1 MRLVDGDGDS
11 IAARDDEVVR
21 PAHGDDIAVAADICA
36 DIFSVTDDCGAVTRN
51 GHDLTELAAQ
61 AIVSGA
67 FRAFDEGDAVIRRD
81 IGDAS
86 FGCAFEA
93 RIRVV
98 AGFDVGIAFRVDVD
112 GPGIRRGLVTH
123 GIIPLRAVHN
133 GGVTAVEGRVDGSL
147 LDCTERRHRVSAV
160 GVEGDILG
168 IDGAS
173 GSHEIQNTEDD
184 ILASAGIGIREAN
197 LHTLD
202 LEIDIPDG
210 RSVGVSELEL
220 EVIAVLCIESAVF
233 GVAFGAVVECL
244 DKCRFVEDIVFTG
257 IGITVGG
264 DDLERKL
271 NGRNLAVGVRPA
283 GGHHTCAERL
293 QLRFVLG
300 GEAAACLD
308 FQRIHDFVAV
318 IELGNDVELCEE
330 LCILL
335 ELVELVAVQIPVV
348 IRLEVVVIKRGVE
361 RGVRAEVGDGGEALE
376 VLGFGCEHEL
386 VVDDIGSGVVDKAEA
401 VDKARVHAIVVDIQ
415 RIACVP
421 CRDDDHTVTVGFAGD
436 AADERRL
443 HIILVEVE
451 VLRTVVS
458 LFGERE
464 LDSKRC
470 GGYLRS
476 GGNVCLAAGVTEAV
490 AADYLLVRVA
500 RRSRVDFEVA
510 PGQFET
516 GGSRVCGAEIR
527 RIGDVLE
534 DSFLVLVLFRH
545 EPVRNADAE
554 RSAEIELCGGGAVVN
569 FAQRL
574 DCVDKHVD
582 GTRIEDCRTCEEEV
596 FSLEFVTCESA
607 VAVELIVRPV
617 ESGAGGDCVALHQHI
632 VIVIA
637 VDELVEVDITPR
649 GVALRVDCGD

>member
-1 MRLVDGDGDS
+1 ML
-11 IAARDDEVVR
+11 
-21 PAHGDDIAVAADICA
+21 
-36 DIFSVTDDCGAVTRN
+36 
-51 GHDLTELAAQ
+51 
-61 AIVSGA
+61 
-67 FRAFDEGDAVIRRD
+67 
-81 IGDAS
+81 
-86 FGCAFEA
+86 
-93 RIRVV
+93 
-98 AGFDVGIAFRVDVD
+98 
-112 GPGIRRGLVTH
+112 
-123 GIIPLRAVHN
+123 
-133 GGVTAVEGRVDGSL
+133 
-147 LDCTERRHRVSAV
+147 
-160 GVEGDILG
+160 
-168 IDGAS
+168 
-173 GSHEIQNTEDD
+173 
-184 ILASAGIGIREAN
+184 
-197 LHTLD
+197 
-202 LEIDIPDG
+202 
-210 RSVGVSELEL
+210 
-220 EVIAVLCIESAVF
+220 
-233 GVAFGAVVECL
+233 
-244 DKCRFVEDIVFTG
+244 
-257 IGITVGG
+257 
-264 DDLERKL
+264 
-271 NGRNLAVGVRPA
+271 
-283 GGHHTCAERL
+283 
-293 QLRFVLG
+293 
-300 GEAAACLD
+300 
-308 FQRIHDFVAV
+308 
-318 IELGNDVELCEE
+318 
-330 LCILL
+330 
-335 ELVELVAVQIPVV
+335 VQIPVV

-421 CRDDDHTVTVGFAGD
+421 CRDDDHTVTVGFADD

-470 GGYLRS
+470 EGYLRS

-490 AADYLLVRVA
+490 AADYLLVRGA

-534 DSFLVLVLFRH
+534 DSGLVLFPH
-545 EPVRNADAE
+545 EPVRIADAE

-582 GTRIEDCRTCEEEV
+582 GTRIEDCRTFEEEV
-596 FSLEFVTCESA
+596 FSLEGTRAFTCGSA
-607 VAVELIVRPV
+607 VGELIVHPV
-617 ESGAGGDCVALHQHI
+617 ESGAEGGGDCVALHQHI

-637 VDELVEVDITPR
+637 VSELLEVDITPR